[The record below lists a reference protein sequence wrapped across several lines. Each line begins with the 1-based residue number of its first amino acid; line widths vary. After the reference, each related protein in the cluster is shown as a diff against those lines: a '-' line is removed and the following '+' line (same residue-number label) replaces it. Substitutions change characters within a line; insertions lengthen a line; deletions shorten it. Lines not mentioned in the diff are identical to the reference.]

1 MVGRSGG
8 RKNLFDDEDEWP
20 WWLKAII
27 ITMVV
32 TLIVAVALAIG
43 LAFGWWGS

>member
-1 MVGRSGG
+1 M
-8 RKNLFDDEDEWP
+8 FDDEDDWP
-20 WWLKAII
+20 WWLKAILG
-27 ITMVV
+27 TMLV